1 MKNQEGFLRSILVS
15 AIVILVW
22 LVYMDNTDQW
32 YLYHDNWFMSV
43 TMVFGSFIAGASSE
57 GGGAVAFPVM
67 TLIYDITPPVA
78 RNFSLAIQS
87 VGMTTASYIIL
98 RNRYQVEWKY
108 LIPVSIGGIFGIIL
122 GTLFL
127 IPLIAPAFVKMLF
140 VTFWLSFGIVLFY
153 VNQIYKRKV
162 IDQLPFLSARD
173 NMGLGFIGLLG
184 GGLSALLGSGIDIFS
199 FSYVTMRYH
208 LSEKVAT
215 PTSVL
220 IMALNSI
227 VGFILHNLIL
237 HDFSDQEFNYW
248 LVSIPVVVIGAP
260 LGARFINSRTRKFVA
275 DFLYLIIIVQFIGA
289 WIIIRPSGILLLFT
303 VLIFL
308 FGLTLFFLFARK
320 KHWNKE

>member
-1 MKNQEGFLRSILVS
+1 MKNHKGFLRSILVS

-22 LVYMDNTDQW
+22 LVYMDYTDQW
-32 YLYHDNWFMSV
+32 YLYRDNWFMSV

-108 LIPVSIGGIFGIIL
+108 LIPVSIGGIIGIIL
-122 GTLFL
+122 GTVFL

-162 IDQLPFLSARD
+162 IDRLPLLSARD

-199 FSYVTMRYH
+199 FSFVTMRYH

-227 VGFILHNLIL
+227 AGFVLHNLVL
-237 HDFSDQEFNYW
+237 HDFGDQEFNYW

-289 WIIIRPSGILLLFT
+289 WIIIRPTGILLFFT

-308 FGLTLFFLFARK
+308 FGLALFFVFARK
-320 KHWNKE
+320 KRME

>member
-1 MKNQEGFLRSILVS
+1 MKNNQGFLRSIMVS
-15 AIVILVW
+15 ALILLIW
-22 LVYMDNTDQW
+22 MIYMEYNMQW
-32 YLYHDNWFMSV
+32 DLFRENWFMSL

-67 TLIYDITPPVA
+67 TLIYEISPPVA

-87 VGMTTASYIIL
+87 IGMTTASYIIL
-98 RNRYQVEWKY
+98 RNNYPVEWRY
-108 LIPVSIGGIFGIIL
+108 LVPVSIGGAVGIVI

-127 IPLIAPAFVKMLF
+127 VPLVSAPYVKMLF

-153 VNQIYKRKV
+153 INQISKREVADRLAVLPSRENLLLGV
-162 IDQLPFLSARD
+162 IGMA
-173 NMGLGFIGLLG
+173 G

-220 IMALNSI
+220 IMAINSI
-227 VGFILHNLIL
+227 IGFFLHNLIL
-237 HDFSDQEFNYW
+237 NDFGNDEFNYW

-260 LGARFINSRTRKFVA
+260 LGARFISSRTRKFVA
-275 DFLYLIIIVQFIGA
+275 DFLYLIIVAQFTGA
-289 WIIIRPSGILLLFT
+289 WLIIRPTGMLLFFT
-303 VLIFL
+303 LLVFL
-308 FGLTLFFLFARK
+308 FGLGLFFVFSK
-320 KHWNKE
+320 KNRP